1 MFQKNIS
8 ILREFLKKNNL
19 DYFLICATDEYL
31 NEYIPKDENP
41 RYLLSAFSGSTGDM
55 LIGHNEAFLF
65 VDGRYH
71 KQADE
76 QVDHKTVKVVKLML
90 NNTQKQAIEDILKD
104 KKNLRIG
111 IPSSKMR
118 YMTFCNLQKDLPDVE
133 FVEFDKEP
141 DLAGFKNCSS
151 NAEIRTVPISIVK
164 YSADEKVEKLG
175 EELGDKTL
183 IITKLDEIAYLTNLR
198 SSQIPYFSAF
208 KAKALLKKD
217 KCYLFTDAKE
227 LKIGGKFEVLP
238 EKEFFEYLKKE
249 NNFMAVKSSINLMT
263 YRMVENKN
271 IEFIDRSPI
280 ALMKAV
286 KNECEI
292 AHMKDCFER
301 ADKVMIEIS
310 QWLND
315 LENISELD
323 FSNKVEEL
331 FLKYG
336 ANSLSFSTIASFGNN
351 TASIHYSTPSAD
363 VKLKEN
369 DIILLDCGG
378 YYEGGY
384 STDATRVFFK
394 GDNPSKEQKEVY
406 TTVLRAFL
414 NGLYYPLQ
422 KGSTGFDIDKKV
434 RDITE
439 QCSLKTFHFMHST
452 GHGVGISV
460 HEAPPFL
467 GPSESA
473 KKQLLPGMCF
483 SIEPGLYDSEK
494 FGVRIENTVYTDDTD
509 GKLQIKS
516 FSKAPFEKKLIDYS
530 LLSEQEKIWLEDYEA
545 QCKK

>member
-1 MFQKNIS
+1 MFQQNLS
-8 ILREFLKKNNL
+8 ILREFMKRHNL

-41 RYLLSAFSGSTGDM
+41 RYLLSAFSGSTGD
-55 LIGHNEAFLF
+55 LLVGHDSAFLF

-76 QVDHKTVKVVKLML
+76 QVNHNLIKVIKLML
-90 NNTQKQAIEDILKD
+90 NKTQKQAIEDILKN
-104 KKNLRIG
+104 KKDLRVG
-111 IPSSKMR
+111 IPISKIH
-118 YMTFCNLQKDLPDVE
+118 YITFCNLKNDLPDIE

-141 DLAGFKNCSS
+141 NLTGFKSCSS
-151 NAEIRTVPISIVK
+151 NSEIRTVPMSIVK
-164 YSADEKVEKLG
+164 YSADEKVEKVG
-175 EELGDKTL
+175 QKIKDKTL

-208 KAKALLKKD
+208 KAKALLKKN
-217 KCYLFTDAKE
+217 KCFLFTNSKE
-227 LKIGGKFEVLP
+227 LQIGNKFEILP
-238 EKEFFEYLKKE
+238 EKEFAKYLKKE
-249 NNFMAVKSSINLMT
+249 DNFLAVKSSINLQT
-263 YRMVENKN
+263 YRMIENKN
-271 IEFIDRSPI
+271 VEFIDQSPI
-280 ALMKAV
+280 ALMKAI
-286 KNECEI
+286 KNNCEI
-292 AHMKDCFER
+292 AHMKDCFKC
-301 ADKVMIEIS
+301 ADRVMIEIEK
-310 QWLND
+310 WLNSS
-315 LENISELD
+315 ENISELD

-351 TASIHYSTPSAD
+351 TASIHYSTPSSEI
-363 VKLKEN
+363 KLKEN
-369 DIILLDCGG
+369 DIVLLDCGG

-384 STDATRVFFK
+384 STDSTRVFFK
-394 GDNPSKEQKEVY
+394 GNNPTKEQKEVY
-406 TTVLRAFL
+406 TTVLKAFL
-414 NGLYYPLQ
+414 NGLYYPIHDS
-422 KGSTGFDIDKKV
+422 STGFDIDKKV

-460 HEAPPFL
+460 HESPPFL

-494 FGVRIENTVYTDDTD
+494 FGVRIENTVYIDNTNN
-509 GKLQIKS
+509 KLQIKS

-530 LLSEQEKIWLEDYEA
+530 LLSEQEKIWLEEYETL
-545 QCKK
+545 CKK